1 MNRRLGVVLVLILGA
16 IGFLVFQG
24 LRDATTY
31 FLNVDE
37 VVTGDGLEHVGERIR
52 LQGTVVPGSIE
63 RRDDGRVDF
72 LLEYRCARVEVR
84 HTGHRPDLFKEDI
97 PVVVVGELDRS
108 PRFHSDEII
117 VKHTEEYRTEEADNL
132 QLAESAG
139 CRT

>member
-1 MNRRLGVVLVLILGA
+1 MNRRLGVVLVVILGA

-37 VVTGDGLEHVGERIR
+37 VVTSSGLEHVGERIR
-52 LQGTVVPGSIE
+52 LQGSVVAGSIE

-72 LLEYRCARVEVR
+72 VLEYRCARVDVR
-84 HTGHRPDLFKEDI
+84 HAGHRPDLFKEGI
-97 PVVVVGELDRS
+97 PVVVVGELDRA

-117 VKHTEEYRTEEADNL
+117 VKHTEEYRTEEAEHL
-132 QLAESAG
+132 EQAAAEACPS
-139 CRT
+139 